1 MLFYLYIAITA
12 MVASII
18 FVEMFREKNW
28 KHQLAM
34 AIILVPLVLRVLQIK

>member
-1 MLFYLYIAITA
+1 MMFYLYIIITA
-12 MVASII
+12 VIATII
-18 FVEMFREKNW
+18 FAEMFREKNW